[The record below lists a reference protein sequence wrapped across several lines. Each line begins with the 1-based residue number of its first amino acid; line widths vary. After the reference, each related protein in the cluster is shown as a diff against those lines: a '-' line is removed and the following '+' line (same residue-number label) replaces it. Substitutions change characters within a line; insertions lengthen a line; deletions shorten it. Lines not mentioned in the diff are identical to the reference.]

1 MPKLTDTQLVILS
14 AAAKRDTGAV
24 LPLPK
29 SLKANKGAAANTI
42 RSLIKRGLIAERR
55 ANTKDTIW
63 REEGDARLT
72 LFITDP
78 GLAAIGV
85 DPAEAPADAETDAKP
100 NRKRSKQ
107 SMLID
112 LLHRSG
118 GASIDELRSALG
130 WQANSVRGAIS
141 GALKKKLGLTVASD
155 LVGKRGRVYRIV
167 DAA

>member
-14 AAAKRDTGAV
+14 AAAKRDAGAV

-29 SLKANKGAAANTI
+29 SLKANKGAVANTI
-42 RSLIKRGLIAERR
+42 KSLIKRGLIAERR
-55 ANTKDTIW
+55 AKAKDTIW

-72 LFITDP
+72 LVITDT

-85 DPAEAPADAETDAKP
+85 DPAEAPADTGADAKP

-107 SMLID
+107 EVLID
-112 LLHRSG
+112 LLRCTD

-130 WQANSVRGAIS
+130 WQAHSVRGAIS
-141 GALKKKLGLTVASD
+141 GAIKKKLGFVVTSEKTAE
-155 LVGKRGRVYRIV
+155 RGRVYRIS
-167 DAA
+167 AAG

>member
-1 MPKLTDTQLVILS
+1 MPKLADTQLVILS
-14 AAAKRDTGAV
+14 TAAKRDTGAV

-29 SLKANKGAAANTI
+29 SLKANKGGAANTI

-63 REEGDARLT
+63 REEGDVCLT
-72 LFITDP
+72 ILIADT

-85 DPAEAPADAETDAKP
+85 DPAEAPADVDTDAKP
-100 NRKRSKQ
+100 NRKCSKQ
-107 SMLID
+107 SLLID
-112 LLHRSG
+112 LLHRTD

-130 WQANSVRGAIS
+130 WQAHSVRGAIS
-141 GALKKKLGLTVASD
+141 GALKKKLGLTVTSD